1 MPEPKTRTPAA
12 PSAAAQEHTENRAA
26 LAAIGSAAAAFAR
39 HGLAAPPWTVA
50 APSFVIPGTVRENCA
65 LLRKSFPE
73 VGLLLFE
80 TQACLNY
87 GPHDLPGP
95 DEFPELRFHAHLPLD
110 LPWTGGLER
119 IEAILAALMAKVAHL
134 KPWSYVLHPPPAAV
148 DLTELAQVFARLGV
162 DPVAVLLENT
172 REQDLAGIW
181 KQAARAGFSACLDL
195 GHLLSYDQKDALA
208 LPGPWPRTRLL
219 HLNAPGPD
227 GRHESLARLD
237 EQGRAT
243 LTDMLARF
251 EPGGVVLL
259 EVFDPCRLEESL
271 NVLAQEAGRILEH
284 P

>member
-12 PSAAAQEHTENRAA
+12 PSTTAPGHTENHAG
-26 LAAIGSAAAAFAR
+26 LGAIGSAAGAFVRA
-39 HGLAAPPWTVA
+39 GLTAPPWTVA

-80 TQACLNY
+80 TQTCLDY

-95 DEFPELRFHAHLPLD
+95 GEFPELRFHAHLPLD
-110 LPWTGGLER
+110 LPWTEGLER

-134 KPWSYVLHPPPAAV
+134 TPWSYVLHPPPATV
-148 DLTELAQVFARLGV
+148 GLTELAQVFARLGV
-162 DPVAVLLENT
+162 DPADVLLENT

-181 KQAARAGFSACLDL
+181 EHAARAGFSACLDL
-195 GHLLSYDQKDALA
+195 GHLLAYDQKDTLA
-208 LPGPWPRTRLL
+208 LPGLWPRTRLL

-237 EQGRAT
+237 SRGRAT

-251 EPGGVVLL
+251 EPGGVILL
-259 EVFDPCRLEESL
+259 EVFDPGRLAESL
-271 NVLAQEAGRILEH
+271 TVLAKEAGRILEH